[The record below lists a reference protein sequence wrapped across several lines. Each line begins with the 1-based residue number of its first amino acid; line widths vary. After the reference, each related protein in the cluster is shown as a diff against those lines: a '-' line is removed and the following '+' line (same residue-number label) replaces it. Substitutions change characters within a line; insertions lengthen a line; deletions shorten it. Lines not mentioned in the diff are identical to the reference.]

1 MEEPLAKLAFIGCLP
16 KSDHPWGIEVSPDG
30 QVLLT
35 NPDHEPRRVKDKSLE
50 IIELREPPTPKN

>member
-1 MEEPLAKLAFIGCLP
+1 MEEPSAKLAFIGCLP

-35 NPDHEPRRVKDKSLE
+35 NPDHEPRRVKDKTLE
-50 IIELREPPTPKN
+50 IIE

>member
-1 MEEPLAKLAFIGCLP
+1 MEEPSAKLAFIGCLP

-35 NPDHEPRRVKDKSLE
+35 NPDHEPRRVKDKTLE
-50 IIELREPPTPKN
+50 IIESENLPRPNN